1 MKPYRPGSPK
11 MQILCKASDTLC
23 DVRCAVCGQGF
34 LLYWTRS
41 CAEERSAAAAI
52 PDLLCAHHGE
62 GAGTAAHPSIEFFLS
77 VKPKAGYM
85 ETLGA
90 YA

>member
-1 MKPYRPGSPK
+1 
-11 MQILCKASDTLC
+11 MQILCKASDHAC

-34 LLYWTRS
+34 LVYWTRS
-41 CAEERSAAAAI
+41 CAEDRTTDLSE
-52 PDLLCAHHGE
+52 LLCAHHLHGLP
-62 GAGTAAHPSIEFFLS
+62 GPSAHPSREFAIS
-77 VKPKAGYM
+77 VDPRAGYT